1 MQEINKQRK
10 KELKQELAE
19 DRWWLAYFEAL
30 LKKNK
35 YDPHLIKPIIR
46 YYAAEIK
53 NTVKTMVGL
62 GKNGKS

>member
-1 MQEINKQRK
+1 MLKETKEQRRA
-10 KELKQELAE
+10 ELKQELAE

-35 YDPHLIKPIIR
+35 YDPYLIKPIIR

-62 GKNGKS
+62 GKNG